1 MGVLYMLQYSITSH
15 SIHSFL
21 VTSTLLKF
29 PNKYGM
35 LQPCPKKRLLSYAGC
50 FIISKFETYHQNYI
64 FDDAKYKE
72 IKQMNKL
79 TSLMDFTKE
88 DLMKILQS
96 KNSMQELNKKIEQ
109 EQKEE
114 NEKLLKLLY
123 DDDKI
128 VYDSVLYFYT
138 VKMKD
143 IKSDTDKAIKIMT
156 DFINQCHEYDDFI
169 NKTIKKMHDETVAKF
184 KQDSPPEYKLREL
197 KNKLSIFD
205 EKLVN
210 SIYKDEFDKLA
221 NDVDNATIIKNVS
234 EILDLILN
242 NDELKSLIP
251 SNINPSDE
259 KFELDINSAISII
272 TNIKN
277 KTNMLVLKN
286 KKISDDLMTVS
297 KKILTKEEYNTLEL
311 HNKQDIND
319 DNSDYD

>member
-169 NKTIKKMHDETVAKF
+169 NKTIKKMHDETVANF

-205 EKLVN
+205 EKLGAN
-210 SIYKDEFDKLA
+210 YSEHIALA
-221 NDVDNATIIKNVS
+221 
-234 EILDLILN
+234 L
-242 NDELKSLIP
+242 
-251 SNINPSDE
+251 
-259 KFELDINSAISII
+259 
-272 TNIKN
+272 
-277 KTNMLVLKN
+277 LVQA
-286 KKISDDLMTVS
+286 DQFVM
-297 KKILTKEEYNTLEL
+297 E
-311 HNKQDIND
+311 ND
-319 DNSDYD
+319 DY

>member
-1 MGVLYMLQYSITSH
+1 ML
-15 SIHSFL
+15 
-21 VTSTLLKF
+21 V
-29 PNKYGM
+29 
-35 LQPCPKKRLLSYAGC
+35 
-50 FIISKFETYHQNYI
+50 QNERRKAI
-64 FDDAKYKE
+64 QLAHN
-72 IKQMNKL
+72 IKI
-79 TSLMDFTKE
+79 D
-88 DLMKILQS
+88 
-96 KNSMQELNKKIEQ
+96 NKKIEQ

-169 NKTIKKMHDETVAKF
+169 NKTIKKMHDETVAQF

-221 NDVDNATIIKNVS
+221 NDVDNTKIIKNVS
-234 EILDLILN
+234 EILDFMLN

-259 KFELDINSAISII
+259 KFELDINSATSII
-272 TNIKN
+272 TNLKN
-277 KTNMLVLKN
+277 KTNMLILKN
-286 KKISDDLMTVS
+286 KKISDNLMTVS
-297 KKILTKEEYNTLEL
+297 KKILTTEEYNTLEV
-311 HNKQDIND
+311 HNEQDIND